1 MSTVSKHIL
10 NEIAD
15 KLDNKKDD
23 FQMKIKKLDALSQ
36 ETLEI
41 LNEIV
46 VLYEKMEL
54 EKELSEEEREQ
65 LLSLFDQ
72 LEESDDYKDIA
83 KN

>member
-23 FQMKIKKLDALSQ
+23 FQMQIEKLDALSQ

-54 EKELSEEEREQ
+54 EKELSEEEREK
-65 LLSLFDQ
+65 LLSLIDQ
-72 LEESDDYKDIA
+72 LEESDDYKDII

>member
-23 FQMKIKKLDALSQ
+23 FQMQIEKLEALSQ

-54 EKELSEEEREQ
+54 EKELSEEEREK

-72 LEESDDYKDIA
+72 LEESDDYKDII

>member
-23 FQMKIKKLDALSQ
+23 FQMQIEKLDALSQ

-54 EKELSEEEREQ
+54 EKELSEEEREK
-65 LLSLFDQ
+65 LLSLIDQ

>member
-23 FQMKIKKLDALSQ
+23 FQMQIEKLDALSQ

-54 EKELSEEEREQ
+54 EKELSEEEREK

-72 LEESDDYKDIA
+72 LEESDDYKDII

>member
-36 ETLEI
+36 ETLKI
-41 LNEIV
+41 LNKIV
-46 VLYEKMEL
+46 VLYEKIEL
-54 EKELSEEEREQ
+54 EKELSKEEREQ

-72 LEESDDYKDIA
+72 LEESDDYKDII

>member
-72 LEESDDYKDIA
+72 LEESDDYKDII